1 MDKFKNIQEKLRGFI
16 KKFYINEII
25 RGIILFLSFGLL
37 YFIFTLFIEYFLW
50 LKPIARTIL
59 FWVFIFVELGL
70 IVKLIIFPILKLIGL
85 QKGISLNEASKIIGS
100 HFHEVDDKLLNVLQL
115 NESNSQ
121 SDLLLAS
128 IEQKSGKL
136 EPIPFKKAIDFN
148 ANRKYAKYLIIPVV
162 IWLILFFTGNNSIFT
177 QSLDR
182 VVHHKMAYAPPAPFT
197 FKILNKNLKAIEGKS
212 YLLQVAT
219 EGHTLPESVKINFN
233 GESYYLSSD
242 KIGVFFYEFKFPNSS
257 IEFYFEAND
266 VESIPYELEVIQT
279 PKIIDFEMA
288 MAYPKYTQ
296 KSNELIGN
304 TGNAIVPEGT
314 VITWKI
320 ATQNVNTIVFLEAD
334 KRPQSLESDENGIY
348 DLSKKISISIDYQI
362 SASNNFLK
370 DYEQL
375 NYKLQVIRDE
385 HPKIFVKS
393 DIDSVQRGPV
403 QFVGQLSDDYGLT
416 KLQIVAKNRSNN
428 STSIYSI
435 DIEKSDFEEFYY
447 VFPKGI
453 VLDEGASYEIHFE
466 VFDNDGIHGRKKTKS
481 STFYY
486 RNKRQS
492 EIDEELLLE
501 QKESLEDL
509 RDSGKIALDIQ
520 KALEILSDKL
530 KSKNNTDWNDKK
542 QLLEF
547 LERQEKHQQILE
559 RNTEKLLRNLEEM
572 NDDRNPSLEEKKE
585 LLKKRIEEAKE
596 LQQKKEL
603 LKELQELADKL
614 KKEDLLDKVEKL
626 MEQTK
631 QENRSLERI
640 LELTKRFY
648 VEKKSA
654 QIMRKLDELAKD
666 QEELSEDKNNLS
678 RKQNKLNKNFD
689 SIKKDFDDLNE
700 QNKDLKSPMNLPDT
714 ENELD
719 NISDKMEK
727 AKDNL
732 EESEMDSQTSKSTK
746 KHNAIR
752 NQKSAAR
759 KMKELSTKMEA
770 QMMQMEME
778 GSEENIKDLQQILD
792 NLLIFS
798 YDQEDLMI
806 SFENIDSKNADYP
819 NKLRRQQVLKE
830 YFEHIDDSLYALSLR
845 MVRLSSKIQNDL
857 TEAHYNLDKSL
868 ENISDNRIQNGI
880 SNQHYTMTAANNL
893 ADLLSDMLQNIRN
906 RNPGNGSG
914 KGKKGESISLP
925 DIIKKQEG
933 LLKKMKE
940 GIEPGNK
947 RASKSQEQLSGEQYE
962 IYQQQNQLREELNNL
977 LKKDSQK
984 GNGGNKVLQQMEVL
998 ENMLLKKGFTKD
1010 VLQNMQNLMEQ
1021 LLKLDHATFKQ
1032 DKDNKRQAET
1042 NTNYFNVKPLE
1053 PVYSQRLYFNSEEI
1067 LIRYNLPL
1075 QPNYQKKVKFYFS
1088 NSE

>member
-1 MDKFKNIQEKLRGFI
+1 
-16 KKFYINEII
+16 
-25 RGIILFLSFGLL
+25 
-37 YFIFTLFIEYFLW
+37 
-50 LKPIARTIL
+50 
-59 FWVFIFVELGL
+59 
-70 IVKLIIFPILKLIGL
+70 
-85 QKGISLNEASKIIGS
+85 
-100 HFHEVDDKLLNVLQL
+100 
-115 NESNSQ
+115 
-121 SDLLLAS
+121 
-128 IEQKSGKL
+128 
-136 EPIPFKKAIDFN
+136 
-148 ANRKYAKYLIIPVV
+148 
-162 IWLILFFTGNNSIFT
+162 
-177 QSLDR
+177 
-182 VVHHKMAYAPPAPFT
+182 
-197 FKILNKNLKAIEGKS
+197 
-212 YLLQVAT
+212 
-219 EGHTLPESVKINFN
+219 
-233 GESYYLSSD
+233 
-242 KIGVFFYEFKFPNSS
+242 
-257 IEFYFEAND
+257 
-266 VESIPYELEVIQT
+266 
-279 PKIIDFEMA
+279 
-288 MAYPKYTQ
+288 
-296 KSNELIGN
+296 
-304 TGNAIVPEGT
+304 
-314 VITWKI
+314 
-320 ATQNVNTIVFLEAD
+320 
-334 KRPQSLESDENGIY
+334 
-348 DLSKKISISIDYQI
+348 
-362 SASNNFLK
+362 
-370 DYEQL
+370 
-375 NYKLQVIRDE
+375 
-385 HPKIFVKS
+385 
-393 DIDSVQRGPV
+393 
-403 QFVGQLSDDYGLT
+403 
-416 KLQIVAKNRSNN
+416 
-428 STSIYSI
+428 
-435 DIEKSDFEEFYY
+435 
-447 VFPKGI
+447 
-453 VLDEGASYEIHFE
+453 
-466 VFDNDGIHGRKKTKS
+466 
-481 STFYY
+481 
-486 RNKRQS
+486 
-492 EIDEELLLE
+492 
-501 QKESLEDL
+501 
-509 RDSGKIALDIQ
+509 
-520 KALEILSDKL
+520 
-530 KSKNNTDWNDKK
+530 
-542 QLLEF
+542 
-547 LERQEKHQQILE
+547 
-559 RNTEKLLRNLEEM
+559 
-572 NDDRNPSLEEKKE
+572 
-585 LLKKRIEEAKE
+585 
-596 LQQKKEL
+596 
-603 LKELQELADKL
+603 
-614 KKEDLLDKVEKL
+614 
-626 MEQTK
+626 
-631 QENRSLERI
+631 
-640 LELTKRFY
+640 
-648 VEKKSA
+648 
-654 QIMRKLDELAKD
+654 
-666 QEELSEDKNNLS
+666 
-678 RKQNKLNKNFD
+678 
-689 SIKKDFDDLNE
+689 
-700 QNKDLKSPMNLPDT
+700 MNLPDT